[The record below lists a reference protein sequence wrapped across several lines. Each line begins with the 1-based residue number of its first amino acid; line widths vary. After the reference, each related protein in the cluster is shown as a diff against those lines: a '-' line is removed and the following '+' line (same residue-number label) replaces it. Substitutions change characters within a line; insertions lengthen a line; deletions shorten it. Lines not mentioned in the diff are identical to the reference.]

1 MNKIKDGAKI
11 EKVQKLERIGVPS
24 PASTNAK
31 IKEAEKAAA
40 APKKEDK
47 KPPVF
52 GKKLDQV
59 LKENEELK
67 KKLAKQAQNEKPV
80 NFEELRKY
88 YQERNRKIK
97 ALGHAEAKNEELEE
111 ILQTVEKSLTSGDFE
126 EVPDIHFSIYAP
138 KGEYKQVK
146 EIIKISNYSI
156 LKDVVKFVNTL
167 MIEKIENLKEEIKA

>member
-1 MNKIKDGAKI
+1 MNKIKEGAKI
-11 EKVQKLERIGVPS
+11 EKRQTIKLPS
-24 PASTNAK
+24 AASANAK
-31 IKEAEKAAA
+31 VKETEKAAA
-40 APKKEDK
+40 APKKENK

-52 GKKLDQV
+52 APKMDDV

-67 KKLAKQAQNEKPV
+67 KQLAEKAQNEKPES
-80 NFEELRKY
+80 FEELRKY